1 LKGRGRLRSRRDI
14 DAMTWSLL
22 QETFPLSNEI
32 AEFLANIR
40 SQIVDGQGFI
50 LIEGLPVGSWEVE
63 KSAALYLAI
72 GTHFG
77 NTLSQNG
84 KGHVLGHVKDLGNDP
99 TQIDRVRIYS

>member
-1 LKGRGRLRSRRDI
+1 MNRRGRLRSKRDI
-14 DAMTWSLL
+14 DATTWSLL

-32 AEFLANIR
+32 AEFLADIR
-40 SQIVDGQGFI
+40 TQIVDGQGFI
-50 LIEGLPVGSWEVE
+50 LIEGLPVESWEVE

>member
-1 LKGRGRLRSRRDI
+1 
-14 DAMTWSLL
+14 M
-22 QETFPLSNEI
+22 
-32 AEFLANIR
+32 
-40 SQIVDGQGFI
+40 DGQGFI
-50 LIEGLPVGSWEVE
+50 LIEGLPVESWEVE

-99 TQIDRVRIYS
+99 TQIDRVRIYSYVVRLAVQTVRLLTRPFT

>member
-1 LKGRGRLRSRRDI
+1 
-14 DAMTWSLL
+14 M
-22 QETFPLSNEI
+22 
-32 AEFLANIR
+32 
-40 SQIVDGQGFI
+40 DGQGFI
-50 LIEGLPVGSWEVE
+50 LIEGLPVESWEVE

-99 TQIDRVRIYS
+99 TQIDRVRIYSYVVRLAVQTVRLFTRPFT